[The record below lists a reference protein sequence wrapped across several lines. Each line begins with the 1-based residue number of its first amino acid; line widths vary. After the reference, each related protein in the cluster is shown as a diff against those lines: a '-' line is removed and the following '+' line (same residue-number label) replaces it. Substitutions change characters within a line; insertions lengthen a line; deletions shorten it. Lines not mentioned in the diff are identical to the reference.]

1 MSLIPVEEAY
11 RLLVEDALPLVHTET
26 LPLRDASG
34 RILAAD
40 TGSLRTQPGFDAS
53 AMDGYAVRAAD
64 IGGNGAPFRPLRLV
78 GEAAA
83 GHAYDGTLQPGE
95 TIRISTGAPVPPGA
109 DAILIQENAD
119 RESGTVTATTPVV
132 VGQHIRPAGIDFAEG
147 TPLLSAGTVLTPGAI
162 ALAASGGHPDLCVR
176 ARPKVAILATG
187 DELVLPGE
195 AIGPSQIV
203 ASNTFGVAALVRE
216 AGGVPLNC
224 GISPDRESA
233 IDAQLAKALADGAD
247 IFVTIGGAS
256 VGDHD
261 LVGKVFAARGVSLD
275 FWKVAMRPGKPLM
288 AGRLGDMRVVG
299 LPGNPASSMV
309 AATLF
314 LAPLVRRLAG
324 RPDRPLRRRGILAA
338 PMPENGDRT
347 DFVRA
352 RIKPDDAGPPRIVP
366 LPRQDSSLLSIYAAA
381 DALLV
386 RPVGAAPAQIG
397 DPCDYVPLTALEPL
411 AEHN

>member
-11 RLLVEDALPLVHTET
+11 RLLVEDARPLARTEK

-40 TGSLRTQPGFDAS
+40 LASLRTQPAFDAS

-64 IGGNGAPFRPLRLV
+64 LGDEAPFPSLRLV
-78 GEAAA
+78 GESAA
-83 GHAYDGTLQPGE
+83 GHAYGGTLQSGE
-95 TIRISTGAPVPPGA
+95 TIRISTGAPVPAGA

-119 RESGTVTATTPVV
+119 RRDGTVTPTAPVV
-132 VGQHIRPAGIDFAEG
+132 VGQHIRPAGIDFAAG
-147 TPLLSAGTVLTPGAI
+147 TPLLTAGTVLTPGAI
-162 ALAASGGHPDLCVR
+162 ALAASGGHPAIPVR
-176 ARPKVAILATG
+176 SRPRVAILATG

-216 AGGVPLNC
+216 AGGLPLNC
-224 GISPDRESA
+224 GIAPDRETA
-233 IDAQLAKALADGAD
+233 IDAQLTQAIAHGAD

-261 LVGKVFAARGVSLD
+261 LVGKVFAAHGVSLD

-324 RPDRPLRRRGILAA
+324 RPARPLYRRGVLAA
-338 PMPENGDRT
+338 PMPDNGDRT

-352 RIKPDDAGPPRIVP
+352 RIEPDGAGPPRIVP
-366 LPRQDSSLLSIYAAA
+366 LSRQDSSLLSIYAAA

-386 RPVGAAPAQIG
+386 RPVRAAAAEAG

>member
-11 RLLVEDALPLVHTET
+11 RLLVEDARPLARTET

-34 RILAAD
+34 RILGAD
-40 TGSLRTQPGFDAS
+40 LASLRTQPAFDAS

-64 IGGNGAPFRPLRLV
+64 LGDEAPFPSLRLV
-78 GEAAA
+78 GESAA

-95 TIRISTGAPVPPGA
+95 TIRISTGAPVPAGA
-109 DAILIQENAD
+109 DAILIQENAHRRD
-119 RESGTVTATTPVV
+119 STVTATAPVV
-132 VGQHIRPAGIDFAEG
+132 VGQHIRPAGIDFAAG
-147 TPLLSAGTVLTPGAI
+147 TPLLTAGTVLTPGAI
-162 ALAASGGHPDLCVR
+162 ALAASGGHPSIPVR
-176 ARPKVAILATG
+176 GRPRVAILATG

-195 AIGPSQIV
+195 PIGPSQIV

-216 AGGVPLNC
+216 AGGLPLNC
-224 GISPDRESA
+224 GIAPDREAA
-233 IDAQLAKALADGAD
+233 IDAQLTQAIADGAD

-261 LVGKVFAARGVSLD
+261 LVGKVFAAHGVSLD

-324 RPDRPLRRRGILAA
+324 RPARPLYRRGILAA
-338 PMPENGDRT
+338 PMPDNGDRT

-352 RIKPDDAGPPRIVP
+352 RIEPDGAGPPRIVP
-366 LPRQDSSLLSIYAAA
+366 LSRQDSSLLSIYAAA

-386 RPVGAAPAQIG
+386 RPVRAAPAEAG